1 MIKEYSVYSINRAD
15 ALFVDSI
22 YFYALRSFGQCFLLH
37 FLYVYFSGKL
47 NLHALHCNAFVFFTM
62 NIPIKRIDANSFV
75 LFIFE
80 YVRDYVVRYVV
91 GDAQLISRIACE
103 VFSRVVLA
111 IDGRQAK

>member
-1 MIKEYSVYSINRAD
+1 MRCIAMH
-15 ALFVDSI
+15 LF
-22 YFYALRSFGQCFLLH
+22 
-37 FLYVYFSGKL
+37 
-47 NLHALHCNAFVFFTM
+47 FFTM

-91 GDAQLISRIACE
+91 GDAQIISRIACE